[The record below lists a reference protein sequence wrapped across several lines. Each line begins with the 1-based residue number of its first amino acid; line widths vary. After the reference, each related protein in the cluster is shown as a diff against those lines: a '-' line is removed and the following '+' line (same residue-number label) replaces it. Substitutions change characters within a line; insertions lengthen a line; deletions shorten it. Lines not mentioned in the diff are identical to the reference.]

1 MKTNDQYASYL
12 LRLWFNEQ
20 HDRWRFLLHSVQ
32 SGSEYQ
38 FNSLD
43 HMVQFLESQMN
54 AFPEDEHNNQGVF
67 TS

>member
-1 MKTNDQYASYL
+1 VKTNDQYASFL
-12 LRLWFNEQ
+12 LRMWFNEQ
-20 HDRWRFLLHSVQ
+20 RDRWRFLLHSVQ

-54 AFPEDEHNNQGVF
+54 AFPEDEHYKQGGQ
-67 TS
+67 